1 MLPLMLLL
9 ACPTPEPKESEKE
22 SEADVL
28 TPACT
33 EPTEVSC
40 QDAMIQD
47 LSLHD
52 DKVSEGAVATTTDG
66 EDFVTT
72 IDGSGGG
79 YDKYTRNAWV
89 YVKFTDQGAQ
99 KVEIDDESALESM
112 DWDMSLR
119 RYIVRLNSGSSGP
132 SCVGAAA
139 LIGQEYASVSD
150 VPDGISYV
158 PDAYY
163 TGDCTLINDSS
174 GLPGSPQVAMG
185 PWWEYPGCVQTTGT
199 PFLIQQAD
207 GHVLKLVIESYYGDE
222 QAECNNNG
230 STQASGGFYILRWRF
245 LK

>member
-1 MLPLMLLL
+1 MLPLLLLL
-9 ACPTPEPKESEKE
+9 ACPTPETKESVKE
-22 SEADVL
+22 SEAPVV
-28 TPACT
+28 TAVCT
-33 EPTEVSC
+33 EPAEVSC
-40 QDAMIQD
+40 QDAMILD

-52 DKVSEGAVATTTDG
+52 DKVSEGAVATTTEG

-72 IDGSGGG
+72 VDGSGGG

-89 YVKFTDQGAQ
+89 YLKFTDQGAQ

-112 DWDMSLR
+112 DWDMSMR
-119 RYIVRLNSGSSGP
+119 RYIIRLNSGSSGP

-139 LIGQEYASVSD
+139 LIGQDYSSVAA

-158 PDAYY
+158 PDDYY
-163 TGDCTLINDSS
+163 TDDCTLINDSS

-185 PWWEYPGCVQTTGT
+185 PWWEYPGCVKTTGT

-207 GHVLKLVIESYYGDE
+207 GHVIKLVVESYYGAD
-222 QAECNNNG
+222 QAECNNSG

-245 LK
+245 LQ

>member
-1 MLPLMLLL
+1 MLPLLLLL
-9 ACPTPEPKESEKE
+9 ACPTSEPKESVKE

-40 QDAMIQD
+40 QDAMILD

-66 EDFVTT
+66 DDFVTT

-139 LIGQEYASVSD
+139 LIGQDYPSVSS

-158 PDAYY
+158 PDDYY
-163 TGDCTLINDSS
+163 TDDCTLINDSS

-199 PFLIQQAD
+199 PFLIQQVD
-207 GHVLKLVIESYYGDE
+207 GRVLKLVIESYYGDE